1 MPTIN
6 SVFNKSVWYFISWFS
21 WVPESGIVR
30 FGLNILKS
38 GYLGKKSEVKFQRLV
53 RINIMVCDQVS
64 PLCIH
69 SSIVISSTKV
79 QKKATHTS
87 SCVQI
92 QNPNSPRAFKKP
104 DCNREIYYEAW
115 INMGSFEKFRFL
127 LENFTEHF
135 ELVHTKFFWNPYKSK
150 G

>member
-1 MPTIN
+1 MIFVSPR
-6 SVFNKSVWYFISWFS
+6 VWDSSLRSEHLEIR
-21 WVPESGIVR
+21 VT
-30 FGLNILKS
+30 
-38 GYLGKKSEVKFQRLV
+38 GKKSEVKFQRLV

-92 QNPNSPRAFKKP
+92 QNPNSPREFKKP
-104 DCNREIYYEAW
+104 DCNREIYYEA
-115 INMGSFEKFRFL
+115 
-127 LENFTEHF
+127 
-135 ELVHTKFFWNPYKSK
+135 
-150 G
+150 